1 MVIYRKIFAIL
12 LFCLSF
18 SYPSYSAT
26 NGWWRIEEFL
36 GTYADVPI
44 TCGLEV
50 GDVIW
55 FNLNSNSFCA
65 GESWTYSGK
74 SYTATGSTYTSP
86 NQLTA
91 IGGGGNT
98 RVARIVQVSSCPSGT
113 EYNPDT
119 KKCEKP
125 NRCLSIKGETGK
137 IGWNSAWW
145 GKTSPSS
152 YVCSPKGDGC
162 VALVGESYCIDIDP
176 DALAS
181 DPGLYD
187 CDAYYIVQETECNIP
202 DGASFCTDDTC
213 TEFMPEPEGPTK
225 PNPDPDPDPEPEPD
239 PEHKPTDPTD
249 PIPDPSPLPD
259 ESEQNPIP
267 NPVDPEPEVPDPTPD
282 PDGNSDVVS
291 AVTNMNRDI
300 NKALYD
306 LNIDINK
313 SNASIESEL
322 NRLNKNTRQNTQA
335 IKDLHQA
342 NLDIAQN
349 TKKLIQQANAD
360 ITTSVNKNTNAINSL
375 KGEVSGLGDSLTSI
389 DGTLTGMAEDLD
401 SIVNT
406 DTSGAGTGGTC
417 IATDSCTGF
426 YESGY
431 PNGVGGVFSDHFS
444 SISSK
449 VTDTLS
455 GMFELDLSAAARPKF
470 GIPVPFY
477 GWYYFTDYINLDWV
491 FAFVRVCMMVTTAFL
506 CRKLLFGG

>member
-1 MVIYRKIFAIL
+1 MRYFSFL
-12 LFCLSF
+12 LFFFSLFANAAVFKLPSGILPDKTFVTVEAAAQAYISF
-18 SYPSYSAT
+18 TGFGSCRIDT
-26 NGWWRIEEFL
+26 NGFTKYEIGEIYQASFDL
-36 GTYADVPI
+36 VI
-44 TCGLEV
+44 TKWLDENCKAFSRKSISSIALVVLDECPDGSQPNLET
-50 GDVIW
+50 
-55 FNLNSNSFCA
+55 
-65 GESWTYSGK
+65 GE
-74 SYTATGSTYTSP
+74 
-86 NQLTA
+86 
-91 IGGGGNT
+91 
-98 RVARIVQVSSCPSGT
+98 
-113 EYNPDT
+113 
-119 KKCEKP
+119 CEK
-125 NRCLSIKGETGK
+125 NRCTALKGETGK

-145 GKTSPSS
+145 GKASPSS
-152 YVCSPKGDGC
+152 YVCSPKGEGC
-162 VALVGESYCIDIDP
+162 VSLVGQSYCIDIDP

-187 CDAYYIVQETECNIP
+187 CDAYYIVQESECDIP

-213 TEFMPEPEGPTK
+213 TEFMPEPQGPTN

-259 ESEQNPIP
+259 ESTGQVPTNPD
-267 NPVDPEPEVPDPTPD
+267 PVDPEPEVPDPTPD

-300 NKALYD
+300 NKALHD

-313 SNASIESEL
+313 GNASIQSEL
-322 NRLNKNTRQNTQA
+322 DRLNANTRQNTQA

-389 DGTLTGMAEDLD
+389 DGTLTGMGEDLD

-455 GMFELDLSAAARPKF
+455 GMFELDLSAASRPKF

-477 GWYYFTDYINLDWV
+477 GWFYFTDYINLDWV

>member
-1 MVIYRKIFAIL
+1 MNLKLNVSLLFALLGFASGASAAYKITSSDIGGTGLVFDTFQEMDEHYIGRCVWKNNATRKI
-12 LFCLSF
+12 
-18 SYPSYSAT
+18 
-26 NGWWRIEEFL
+26 
-36 GTYADVPI
+36 
-44 TCGLEV
+44 V
-50 GDVIW
+50 GV
-55 FNLNSNSFCA
+55 SN
-65 GESWTYSGK
+65 
-74 SYTATGSTYTSP
+74 TGSTNRQYRTLES
-86 NQLTA
+86 NSECSTA
-91 IGGGGNT
+91 GGMSRTYN
-98 RVARIVQVSSCPSGT
+98 VYFESFQCPEGT

-119 KKCEKP
+119 GECEQ
-125 NRCLSIKGETGK
+125 NRCAAVKDETGK

-202 DGASFCTDDTC
+202 DGASFCTDETC
-213 TEFMPEPEGPTK
+213 AEFMPEPEGPTK

-267 NPVDPEPEVPDPTPD
+267 NPVDPKPEVPDPTPD

>member
-1 MVIYRKIFAIL
+1 MWSPGVPACLGSNNSKYIYREGSEYVNGSSLYAQFAYYSTGNLKTEKI
-12 LFCLSF
+12 
-18 SYPSYSAT
+18 
-26 NGWWRIEEFL
+26 
-36 GTYADVPI
+36 ADVKVV
-44 TCGLEV
+44 EN
-50 GDVIW
+50 
-55 FNLNSNSFCA
+55 NLCA
-65 GESWTYSGK
+65 
-74 SYTATGSTYTSP
+74 
-86 NQLTA
+86 
-91 IGGGGNT
+91 
-98 RVARIVQVSSCPSGT
+98 
-113 EYNPDT
+113 D
-119 KKCEKP
+119 
-125 NRCLSIKGETGK
+125 IKGETGK

-202 DGASFCTDDTC
+202 DGASFCTDETC

-225 PNPDPDPDPEPEPD
+225 PNPDPDPDPDPEPEPD

-455 GMFELDLSAAARPKF
+455 GMFELDLSAASRPKF

-477 GWYYFTDYINLDWV
+477 GWFYFTDYINLDWV

>member
-1 MVIYRKIFAIL
+1 MRIL
-12 LFCLSF
+12 ITFFLFFGVSF
-18 SYPSYSAT
+18 NAFSAFHYVSSS
-26 NGWWRIEEFL
+26 NEYGVF
-36 GTYADVPI
+36 
-44 TCGLEV
+44 CGLEA
-50 GDVIW
+50 GDTIE
-55 FNLNSNSFCA
+55 FPSNICA
-65 GESWTYSGK
+65 GKVYSGGGYNFTIANLMYCDGRK
-74 SYTATGSTYTSP
+74 NSLCINSYQSHYIYPIASIS
-86 NQLTA
+86 A
-91 IGGGGNT
+91 
-98 RVARIVQVSSCPSGT
+98 SSGCPSG
-113 EYNPDT
+113 EQLNPET
-119 KKCEKP
+119 HECES
-125 NRCLSIKGETGK
+125 NRCAAVKDETGK

-225 PNPDPDPDPEPEPD
+225 PNPDPDPDPDPEPEPD

-267 NPVDPEPEVPDPTPD
+267 NPVDPKPEVPDPTPD

-389 DGTLTGMAEDLD
+389 DGTLTGIAEDLD

-455 GMFELDLSAAARPKF
+455 GMFELDLSAASRPKF

-477 GWYYFTDYINLDWV
+477 GWFYFT
-491 FAFVRVCMMVTTAFL
+491 
-506 CRKLLFGG
+506 

>member
-1 MVIYRKIFAIL
+1 MNIKFKILLLFALLGFVSSASAAYKITSSEIGGTGLIFDTFQEMDAHYIGRCVWKNNATRKIVGV
-12 LFCLSF
+12 SNMGT
-18 SYPSYSAT
+18 T
-26 NGWWRIEEFL
+26 NRQYR
-36 GTYADVPI
+36 T
-44 TCGLEV
+44 LE
-50 GDVIW
+50 
-55 FNLNSNSFCA
+55 SNSDCSTS
-65 GESWTYSGK
+65 GGMSRTYNV
-74 SYTATGSTYTSP
+74 YFE
-86 NQLTA
+86 NFQ
-91 IGGGGNT
+91 
-98 RVARIVQVSSCPSGT
+98 CPDGT

-119 KKCEKP
+119 KECEKP
-125 NRCLSIKGETGK
+125 NLCLSIKGETGK

-145 GKTSPSS
+145 GKASPSS

-213 TEFMPEPEGPTK
+213 SEFMPEPEGPTK

-267 NPVDPEPEVPDPTPD
+267 NPVDPKPEVPDPTPD

-322 NRLNKNTRQNTQA
+322 NRLNKNTRQNTNA

-449 VTDTLS
+449 VTNTLS
-455 GMFELDLSAAARPKF
+455 GMFELDLSAASRPKF

-477 GWYYFTDYINLDWV
+477 GWFYFTDYINLDWV
-491 FAFVRVCMMVTTAFL
+491 FAFVRVCMMVSTAFL

>member
-1 MVIYRKIFAIL
+1 MKSLIKALLIFA
-12 LFCLSF
+12 LFFGVSRTVYSQEFVTISYFSNAAFGCTLDQLGYFPGKIVDKSSF
-18 SYPSYSAT
+18 NELVGLTCGSGTVSNVSIATSSAT
-26 NGWWRIEEFL
+26 VYFGGVNRLGIVGFSSFNGCPDGQQVNIE
-36 GTYADVPI
+36 
-44 TCGLEV
+44 
-50 GDVIW
+50 
-55 FNLNSNSFCA
+55 
-65 GESWTYSGK
+65 
-74 SYTATGSTYTSP
+74 TG
-86 NQLTA
+86 
-91 IGGGGNT
+91 
-98 RVARIVQVSSCPSGT
+98 
-113 EYNPDT
+113 
-119 KKCEKP
+119 KCEAS
-125 NRCLSIKGETGK
+125 RCSSVKDETGK

-187 CDAYYIVQETECNIP
+187 CDAYYIVQEPECNIP
-202 DGASFCTDDTC
+202 DGASFCTDETC
-213 TEFMPEPEGPTK
+213 AEFMPEPEGPTK

-455 GMFELDLSAAARPKF
+455 GMFELDLSAASRPKF

-477 GWYYFTDYINLDWV
+477 GWFYFTDYINLDWV